1 MLFWVNTLVK
11 NEERYL
17 WYAVTG
23 IIDHVDKILLWDTG
37 STDKTASIIKE
48 LQYRYPSK
56 ISFKEVGE
64 VDPVHFTLVRQ
75 KMLLESKCDWVLMLD
90 GDEVWWDEKIKEV
103 RSVIEKR
110 GNEIDSIVSKYYNII
125 GDIYHFQDENA
136 GKYRIDG
143 KEGNLTIRAFN
154 RNIKGL
160 KFEKPHGQQGL
171 VDAKGLLIQ
180 DRDPKKKYWQ
190 TGYSYLHFTNMQRSE
205 NRTFDQ
211 KVPKRGFKLK
221 YEIGHKFPYDFYYP
235 ECFFSDRTEN
245 IKGVWS
251 RPDKK
256 YYLRSLVETPLKQF
270 KRKYFASKRS
280 GY

>member
-1 MLFWVNTLVK
+1 MNIWANTLVK

-17 WYAVTG
+17 WYAVTSVV
-23 IIDHVDKILLWDTG
+23 DHVDKILLWDTG
-37 STDKTASIIKE
+37 STDKTVSIIKE
-48 LQYRYPSK
+48 LQNRYPLK

-75 KMLLESKCDWVLMLD
+75 KMLQDSNCDWVLTLD

-110 GNEIDSIVSKYYNII
+110 GDEIDSIVSKYYNVV
-125 GDIYHFQDENA
+125 GDIFHYQDEKA

-143 KEGNLTIRAFN
+143 TEGNLTIRAFN

-171 VDAKGLLIQ
+171 VDSKGILIQ
-180 DRDPKKKYWQ
+180 DRDPKKKFWQ
-190 TGYSYLHFTNMQRSE
+190 SGYSYLHFTNMQRSG
-205 NRTFDQ
+205 NRTLDQ

-235 ECFFSDRTEN
+235 ECFFKDHPDGISN
-245 IKGVWS
+245 VWHK
-251 RPDKK
+251 PGE
-256 YYLRSLVETPLKQF
+256 YYLLRSYLETPLKRI
-270 KRKYFASKRS
+270 KRKLIASKKS